1 MLKQHFAKFEKLF
14 CSLALTFHLTDGGV
28 GRVPV
33 EAALRAAAFVQ
44 FLEAHA
50 RGVYSLVNLAQTSA
64 ARTLARHIANGRL
77 PDPFTAREIAHKGWQ
92 GLDSPQ
98 RIDGALSVL
107 EAYGHV
113 VGVEVPATEKGG
125 RPTVRYRV
133 NPSITRAVANG

>member
-14 CSLALTFHLTDGGV
+14 CSLALIFHLTDGGV

-50 RGVYSLVNLAQTSA
+50 RRVYSLVNLAQTSA